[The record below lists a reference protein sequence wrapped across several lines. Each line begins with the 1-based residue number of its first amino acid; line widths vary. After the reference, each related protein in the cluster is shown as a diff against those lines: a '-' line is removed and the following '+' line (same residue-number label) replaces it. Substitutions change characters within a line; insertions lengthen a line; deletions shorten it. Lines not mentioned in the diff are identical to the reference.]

1 MRHPQ
6 PKLVKDYYDKV
17 NALRDIKEPKCCH
30 TCDSYT
36 EEGTCREYSIAP
48 PEEFAQQLNQCEK
61 WIPIIPF

>member
-6 PKLVKDYYDKV
+6 PNIVSEYYDKV
-17 NALRDIKEPKCCH
+17 NAMRDIKEPKCCH

-36 EEGTCREYSIAP
+36 EEGICREYLIEP
-48 PEEFAQQLNQCEK
+48 PEDFAQQLNQCEE

>member
-6 PKLVKDYYDKV
+6 PKIVSDYYDKV

-36 EEGTCREYSIAP
+36 EEGTCREYSIEP
-48 PEEFAQQLNQCEK
+48 PEEFSQQLNQ
-61 WIPIIPF
+61 